1 MRVRGKNIFFA
12 HYMNGI
18 SPWNMHTRA
27 NKTMKT
33 SFLISSYICMLR
45 SFTREYVF
53 LAFCSHFYKQEV
65 VPLFLEQVH
74 IDVHLFAE
82 ALSCKKRRRV
92 TLQYV
97 NKYPIFNFYCGIRH
111 ICEKYFCLSNQIV
124 ISYEW
129 FW

>member
-53 LAFCSHFYKQEV
+53 LAFCSHFYKQEL
-65 VPLFLEQVH
+65 VPLFSEQVH

-82 ALSCKKRRRV
+82 ALSCKKRLRV
-92 TLQYV
+92 TFSDYYV
-97 NKYPIFNFYCGIRH
+97 SINTLYSVSI
-111 ICEKYFCLSNQIV
+111 
-124 ISYEW
+124 
-129 FW
+129 